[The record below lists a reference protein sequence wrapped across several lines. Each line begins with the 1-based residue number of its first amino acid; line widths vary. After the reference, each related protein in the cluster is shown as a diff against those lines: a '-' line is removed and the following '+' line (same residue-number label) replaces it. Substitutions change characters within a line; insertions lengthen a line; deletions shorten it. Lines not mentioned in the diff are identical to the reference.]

1 MKKVCAVLSAF
12 ALALALFAGCGSQ
25 SPSAPASSAPPA
37 TSAAPEENKPEAAPA
52 EPEKSEGPHKFGYTC
67 MTMNNPFFITL
78 EKSIRTEVKKNGD
91 ILITTDPAMDVAK
104 QINQIDDMITQGIEL
119 IFLNPVDWEGIRPA
133 LEALKAANVTIVN
146 FDTEVKD
153 MDYVTAYVGSDNK
166 NAGFVCGEDLV
177 KRFPDGGP
185 IVVLDSPTMN
195 SVNDRI
201 SGFLEA
207 IDGKG
212 FEIVAQQD
220 AKGDLPTAQGLMD
233 DILQAH
239 PDIIAIMG
247 GNDPTALGALAACK
261 SANATNILI
270 YGVDGSPDIKAEI
283 AAGSQV
289 AGSGAQS
296 PVQIGVKSVEVACQI
311 LKGEPFEAR
320 TPVETFL
327 INADN
332 VAEYGTT
339 DWQ

>member
-1 MKKVCAVLSAF
+1 MKRTLAIL
-12 ALALALFAGCGSQ
+12 LALTLSLTLFAACGAK
-25 SPSAPASSAPPA
+25 PAPAPANPSSTPAAAESKADEKTPA
-37 TSAAPEENKPEAAPA
+37 T
-52 EPEKSEGPHKFGYTC
+52 EKNEGPRKFGYTC

-78 EKSIRTEVKKNGD
+78 EKSIRAEVEKNGD
-91 ILITTDPAMDVAK
+91 TLITTDPAMDVAK
-104 QINQIDDMITQGIEL
+104 QINQIEDMITQGIEL

-133 LEALKAANVTIVN
+133 LEALKAANIKIVN

-166 NAGFVCGEDLV
+166 NAGFVCGEDLA
-177 KRFPDGGP
+177 KKFPNGGK

-201 SGFLEA
+201 NGFLAA
-207 IDGKG
+207 IEGKS

-239 PDIIAIMG
+239 PDIIAVMG

-261 SANATNILI
+261 AANLPNIQL

-296 PVQIGVKSVEVACQI
+296 PVQIGVKSVEVAYKI
-311 LKGEPFEAR
+311 LAGEPFETR
-320 TPVETFL
+320 IPVETFL
-327 INADN
+327 INKDN
-332 VAEYGTT
+332 VKDYGTT